1 MIQAIDLIGD
11 SIFDN
16 QPYVNS
22 GDSVIEQIS
31 VISSIPVNLL
41 AVDGDTTI
49 HCLDVLKQQG
59 GPKGDIGAVL
69 SVGGNDALQSAPV
82 LSESTNDV
90 FEALTKLG
98 LVMDTFRRNYLL
110 VLKKMLEVYEKDLIR
125 VCTIYNKIP
134 IGPTLPKEALTAL
147 ALFNDVIT
155 EEVNRRDLQLI
166 DLRVICDSNDCYSQ
180 VSPIEPSK
188 EGGRRIVQAILHSF
202 TETSCS

>member
-16 QPYVNS
+16 QPYVDS
-22 GDSVIEQIS
+22 GDSVIEQIT
-31 VISSIPVNLL
+31 VISPVPVNLL

-69 SVGGNDALQSAPV
+69 SIGGNDALQSAPV
-82 LSESTNDV
+82 LSEPTNNV

-98 LVMDTFRRNYLL
+98 LVMGTFRRNYLL

-134 IGPTLPKEALTAL
+134 TGPTLPKEALTAL
-147 ALFNDVIT
+147 AFFNDVIT
-155 EEVNRRDLQLI
+155 EEVNRLGLPLI
-166 DLRVICDSNDCYSQ
+166 DLRVICDSTDCYSG
-180 VSPIEPSK
+180 VS
-188 EGGRRIVQAILHSF
+188 Q
-202 TETSCS
+202 

>member
-1 MIQAIDLIGD
+1 MIKAIDLIGD

-16 QPYVNS
+16 QPYVDS

-31 VISSIPVNLL
+31 VISPFSVNLL

-59 GPKGDIGAVL
+59 GAKADIGAVL
-69 SVGGNDALQSAPV
+69 SIGGNDALQSSPV
-82 LSESTNDV
+82 LSEPTNNV

-134 IGPTLPKEALTAL
+134 TGPTLPKEALTAL
-147 ALFNDVIT
+147 AFFNDVIT
-155 EEVNRRDLQLI
+155 EEVNRLGLPLI
-166 DLRVICDSNDCYSQ
+166 DLRVICDSTDCYSG

-188 EGGRRIVQAILHSF
+188 EGGRRITQAILHSF
-202 TETSCS
+202 KEG

>member
-1 MIQAIDLIGD
+1 M
-11 SIFDN
+11 
-16 QPYVNS
+16 
-22 GDSVIEQIS
+22 
-31 VISSIPVNLL
+31 NLL

-49 HCLDVLKQQG
+49 HCLDILKQQG
-59 GPKGDIGAVL
+59 GPKADIGAVL
-69 SVGGNDALQSAPV
+69 SIGGNDALQNAPV

-98 LVMDTFRRNYLL
+98 IVADTFRRNYLL

-134 IGPTLPKEALTAL
+134 AGPTLPKEALTAL

-166 DLRVICDSNDCYSQ
+166 DLRVICDSTDCYSG

-188 EGGRRIVQAILHSF
+188 EGGRRITQAILHSSRRGDAN
-202 TETSCS
+202 ENPIRCIY

>member
-16 QPYVNS
+16 QPYVDS

-59 GPKGDIGAVL
+59 GAKADIGAVL

-82 LSESTNDV
+82 LSEPTNDV

-98 LVMDTFRRNYLL
+98 VVADTFRRNYLL
-110 VLKKMLEVYEKDLIR
+110 VLKKISACRSIL
-125 VCTIYNKIP
+125 
-134 IGPTLPKEALTAL
+134 
-147 ALFNDVIT
+147 
-155 EEVNRRDLQLI
+155 RR
-166 DLRVICDSNDCYSQ
+166 LRLVARARARPVRQRSANLRS
-180 VSPIEPSK
+180 
-188 EGGRRIVQAILHSF
+188 
-202 TETSCS
+202 

>member
-1 MIQAIDLIGD
+1 MIQAIDLLGD

-59 GPKGDIGAVL
+59 GPKADIGAVL
-69 SVGGNDALQSAPV
+69 SIGGNDALQSAPV
-82 LSESTNDV
+82 LSEPTNDV

-98 LVMDTFRRNYLL
+98 MVADTFRRNYLL

-134 IGPTLPKEALTAL
+134 TGPTLPKEALTAL
-147 ALFNDVIT
+147 AFFNDVIT

-166 DLRVICDSNDCYSQ
+166 DLRVICDSRDCYSK
-180 VSPIEPSK
+180 VSPIEPSR
-188 EGGRRIVQAILHSF
+188 EGGRRIVQAILNSF
-202 TETSCS
+202 EAV

>member
-16 QPYVNS
+16 QPYVDS

-59 GPKGDIGAVL
+59 GAKADIGAVL

-98 LVMDTFRRNYLL
+98 MVADTFRRNYLL

-134 IGPTLPKEALTAL
+134 TGPTLPKEALTAL

-166 DLRVICDSNDCYSQ
+166 DLRVICDSNDCYSK
-180 VSPIEPSK
+180 VSPIEPSE
-188 EGGRRIVQAILHSF
+188 EGGRRIVQAILNSF
-202 TETSCS
+202 EAV